1 MGDAA
6 FIPVG
11 GRVDAAQGSRGRALV
26 GVHWTSATVLL
37 GGVLEH
43 FASLNASL
51 KVQWKRRAL
60 LAAFKAL
67 PLARLPCAM
76 EAEECFTLR

>member
-43 FASLNASL
+43 FASLNFEVEKAS
-51 KVQWKRRAL
+51 V
-60 LAAFKAL
+60 LAALQAAL
-67 PLARLPCAM
+67 AINFLGPSTTARARSNS
-76 EAEECFTLR
+76 F